1 VYFSGMNL
9 FLLRHGI
16 AVERDEFASAN
27 DELRPLT
34 PKGQREL
41 RQSVAALRAME
52 LQFDVILSSPL
63 LRARQTAEIVAAE
76 LKLKKRL
83 VFAAELKPGGSAKK
97 LVQKINAL
105 KTRPKN
111 ILLVGHEPD
120 FSQLILLLVTGQT
133 GAGFALKKGGLA
145 KLELEKFRAGQ
156 CATLAWLL
164 TPKQMKLMR

>member
-63 LRARQTAEIVAAE
+63 LRARQTAEIVAA
-76 LKLKKRL
+76 
-83 VFAAELKPGGSAKK
+83 
-97 LVQKINAL
+97 
-105 KTRPKN
+105 
-111 ILLVGHEPD
+111 
-120 FSQLILLLVTGQT
+120 
-133 GAGFALKKGGLA
+133 
-145 KLELEKFRAGQ
+145 
-156 CATLAWLL
+156 
-164 TPKQMKLMR
+164 